1 MRSTGHRL
9 WTDHKALM
17 LAFGLALCVTV
28 FFGVRLALF
37 SLYWADPAHHRQA
50 LQDWMT
56 PRYVA
61 YSYHLPPE
69 DVMRALSG
77 GAEVARRPTLG
88 DLSEITG
95 QSLEEMQAV
104 IASMAAEQARP

>member
-1 MRSTGHRL
+1 MRSTLIRL
-9 WTDHKALM
+9 WSDHKILT
-17 LAFGLALCVTV
+17 LAFGTALCVTV

-37 SLYWADPAHHRQA
+37 SLYWADPDHHRQA
-50 LQDWMT
+50 LEDWMT

-61 YSYHLPPE
+61 HSYHLPPE

-77 GAEVARRPTLG
+77 GAEVARRPTLA

-95 QSLEEMQAV
+95 QSLDDMQAV
-104 IASMAAEQARP
+104 IAAMTAEKARP